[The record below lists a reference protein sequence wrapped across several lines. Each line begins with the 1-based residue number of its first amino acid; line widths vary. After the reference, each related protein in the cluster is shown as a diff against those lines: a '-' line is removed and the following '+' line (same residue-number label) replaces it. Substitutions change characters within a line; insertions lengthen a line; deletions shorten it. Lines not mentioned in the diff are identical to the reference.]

1 MEAAMLLRCTTLRDI
16 TLHFCRE
23 TISEEP
29 FSLVALADTN
39 DNDGAITE
47 GQRAVLTP
55 IIWHSPLSTGFIR
68 KISQKAG
75 IWSRVLLEVVGS
87 ASANS
92 WTRPISL
99 VQY

>member
-1 MEAAMLLRCTTLRDI
+1 MAHIKDSKGMEAAMLLRCTTLRDL

-23 TISEEP
+23 TISEGP

-39 DNDGAITE
+39 DNDGAIAE

-55 IIWHSPLSTGFIR
+55 IIWHSPFSTGFIR

-75 IWSRVLLEVVGS
+75 PWPGDLLGV
-87 ASANS
+87 A
-92 WTRPISL
+92 
-99 VQY
+99 